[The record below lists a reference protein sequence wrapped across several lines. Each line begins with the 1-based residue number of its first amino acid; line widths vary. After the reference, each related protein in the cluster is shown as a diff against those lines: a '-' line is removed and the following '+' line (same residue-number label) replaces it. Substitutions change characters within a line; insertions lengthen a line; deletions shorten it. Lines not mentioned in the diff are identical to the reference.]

1 MAGGARTMH
10 LGQKAQIQTQSLCLT
25 QLFCHFYFRN
35 RTKTEFFSD
44 RGSRAP
50 HASSPRYAVLRV
62 ATSLLIYK
70 QLAPLTF
77 LNKVSEN
84 YYTLQEAVKSTY
96 RQDLRYI
103 AGHYFHWSPLKRQ
116 CGAILIIFFYS
127 LIEAKKIFANFFFDK
142 ILYSVQLQNNWL
154 DLEKN
159 GGKLRAG

>member
-1 MAGGARTMH
+1 MWPLPFPDLFLSIFEGDGRGCTHNALGPESADPDTVSVPNSTILSFFTSETEQKRNFFLTGGVAH
-10 LGQKAQIQTQSLCLT
+10 LMS
-25 QLFCHFYFRN
+25 
-35 RTKTEFFSD
+35 
-44 RGSRAP
+44 

-103 AGHYFHWSPLKRQ
+103 AGHYFH
-116 CGAILIIFFYS
+116 
-127 LIEAKKIFANFFFDK
+127 
-142 ILYSVQLQNNWL
+142 
-154 DLEKN
+154 
-159 GGKLRAG
+159 